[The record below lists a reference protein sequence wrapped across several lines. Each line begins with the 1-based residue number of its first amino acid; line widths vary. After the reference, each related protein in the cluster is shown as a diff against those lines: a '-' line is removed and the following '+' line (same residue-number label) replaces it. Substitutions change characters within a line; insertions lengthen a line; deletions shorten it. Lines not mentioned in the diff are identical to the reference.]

1 MNQGKNKGRTLKI
14 ALSRFSA
21 MLIEEA
27 RDLTGMGYKELDE
40 ALDMEHGQCERY
52 ARYPGM
58 KKDRAPQA
66 AGIQQLENRV
76 AKLLKRPAHRVV
88 IIDNNKILSVDETM
102 DADDAIGINDVIGF
116 PAAELNLR
124 AHDGTYL
131 QIGYEN
137 DWPTYRRLKCSGR
150 NLQLY
155 SWQWGILW
163 DRTTPCPYRTKF
175 GFHQDEPIENCITD
189 LMRTAQHERSRM
201 HKPESSVVGREVLD
215 Q

>member
-40 ALDMEHGQCERY
+40 ALDLEHGQCERY

-88 IIDNNKILSVDETM
+88 IIDNNKILSACDEIM
-102 DADDAIGINDVIGF
+102 DIDDVIGT
-116 PAAELNLR
+116 PEAGINLR
-124 AHDGTYL
+124 EYDGAFL
-131 QIGYEN
+131 QLGYEN

-163 DRTTPCPYRTKF
+163 DRMTPCPYRTKF
-175 GFHQDEPIENCITD
+175 GFHQDEPIENCIME

-201 HKPESSVVGREVLD
+201 HKPERPVVGREVLD